1 MEKRR
6 KVSVKE
12 LVKMFVAISY
22 LQEQRIIKYSDIYQY
37 IYTNYPYSKCD
48 FTALR
53 DEAKETIEELV
64 GDGTLSVIYSNDS
77 GGIYR
82 VNDKINFLELS
93 KYSKDYIEDMDM
105 AFFDIITDYKLIE
118 FELPIIENSF
128 PPSNIQDKN
137 SRNNEKGGLVMII
150 SASSRRAVTSA
161 ERKSPSPS
169 K

>member
-93 KYSKDYIEDMDM
+93 KYSKDYIEDMNM
-105 AFFDIITDYKLIE
+105 AFFDIIGGNEVIE
-118 FELPIIENSF
+118 FELTLS
-128 PPSNIQDKN
+128 DTKN
-137 SRNNEKGGLVMII
+137 KSR
-150 SASSRRAVTSA
+150 
-161 ERKSPSPS
+161 
-169 K
+169 